1 MVLRSIKKRT
11 DLNLEFDIDIQDPV
25 IVYTLRGKITSEL
38 DYETLEKDVFNHL
51 NQNYFRVV
59 FNLEELTH
67 INSMGIGFFMRTL
80 TKTRIMGGELVLSNV
95 TGNVEKIFNISK
107 LDEIYTI
114 YTDQTEAINH
124 FK

>member
-1 MVLRSIKKRT
+1 M
-11 DLNLEFDIDIQDPV
+11 NLEFDIDIQDPV

-38 DYETLEKDVFNHL
+38 DYETLEKEVFNHL

-67 INSMGIGFFMRTL
+67 TNSMGIGFFMRTL
-80 TKTRIMGGELVLSNV
+80 TKTRIMGGELILCNV
-95 TGNVEKIFNISK
+95 KGNVEKIFKISK